1 MAPGVR
7 WTNLSLRD
15 IAAELRPRGFR
26 VSVPVVTQLLRKH
39 RLGRRKAQKR
49 RPCGRHPDQD
59 RQFQRIAA
67 LRARYR
73 ATGHPILSVDTKK
86 KEFLGELFRVGR
98 AYTTHTL
105 ETADHDFPR
114 LATGVVFP
122 HGIYDTER
130 NCGHIN
136 LGVSHDTSRFAADS
150 LESWW
155 RVYGKPVYPHATS
168 ILLLCDGG
176 GSNAASR
183 YVFKSALETLVRRIG
198 VEIRVAHY
206 PPYCSKYNPIE
217 HRMFPHVTKACQG
230 VVFYSTEMVVRAMA
244 RTRTR
249 TGLRT
254 TVAILAGEYPTGEK
268 APSGY
273 KKTMGIVFDDDLPK
287 WNYRAV
293 PAKPGS

>member
-1 MAPGVR
+1 M
-7 WTNLSLRD
+7 
-15 IAAELRPRGFR
+15 
-26 VSVPVVTQLLRKH
+26 
-39 RLGRRKAQKR
+39 
-49 RPCGRHPDQD
+49 
-59 RQFQRIAA
+59 RI
-67 LRARYR
+67 RYR
-73 ATGHPILSVDTKK
+73 ATRNPILSIDTKK
-86 KEFLGELFRVGR
+86 KELLGDLFRAGR
-98 AYTTHTL
+98 TYTTRTV
-105 ETADHDFPR
+105 ETADHDFPSQ
-114 LATGVVFP
+114 ATGTVFP

-155 RVYGKPVYPHATS
+155 RAYGKPAYPNATS

-183 YVFKSALETLVRRIG
+183 YVFKSALETLVSRIG

-230 VVFYSTEMVVRAMA
+230 IVFYSTEMVVRAMA

-254 TVAILAGEYPTGEK
+254 TVAVIEGEYPTGEK
-268 APSGY
+268 PRRSTRRRWESSSTTTCPSGTTVPSHPNREVN
-273 KKTMGIVFDDDLPK
+273 KLQFLNDPTTPGRPPSDTRRGCLARTMWPRSSCG
-287 WNYRAV
+287 WGSAT
-293 PAKPGS
+293 PAGTCSGWCWR

>member
-15 IAAELRPRGFR
+15 IAAELGRRRFR
-26 VSVPVVTQLLRKH
+26 VSTSVVTQLLRKH

-49 RPCGRHPDQD
+49 RPGGRHPNQD

-67 LRARYR
+67 LRTSYR
-73 ATGHPILSVDTKK
+73 ATRNPILSVDTKK
-86 KEFLGELFRVGR
+86 KELLGDLFRAGR
-98 AYTTHTL
+98 AYTTRTL
-105 ETADHDFPR
+105 ETADHDFPSS
-114 LATGVVFP
+114 ATGVVFP

-130 NCGHIN
+130 NRGHIN

-155 RVYGKPVYPHATS
+155 RAYGKPAYPDATS

-183 YVFKSALETLVRRIG
+183 YVFKHALETLASRIG

-230 VVFYSTEMVVRAMA
+230 IVFYSTEMVVRAMSRA
-244 RTRTR
+244 RTR
-249 TGLRT
+249 TGLTT
-254 TVAILAGEYPTGEK
+254 TVAVIEGEYPTGEK
-268 APSGY
+268 APPGY

-293 PAKPGS
+293 PPKPGS